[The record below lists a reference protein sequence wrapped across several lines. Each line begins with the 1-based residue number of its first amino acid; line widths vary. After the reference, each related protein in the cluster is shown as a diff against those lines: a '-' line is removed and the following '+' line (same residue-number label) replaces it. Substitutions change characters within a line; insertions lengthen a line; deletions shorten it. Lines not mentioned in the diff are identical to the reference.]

1 MAKKVK
7 SESDKP
13 VENPLTKLTSFLT
26 VPQNV
31 PSDQAEVVDTQGDLS
46 HNTVA
51 EMLIYHRTIS
61 DRFAMLENRATMG
74 DPITR
79 FANRVSLLT
88 WANNRKSR
96 GEAVELGKHLR
107 STERERLEAERLED
121 LALVPAEPTEPIK
134 KKKRL
139 GII

>member
-1 MAKKVK
+1 MVKKEK
-7 SESDKP
+7 TESDKP
-13 VENPLTKLTSFLT
+13 FEHPISKLTRFLT

-46 HNTVA
+46 HGSVA
-51 EMLIYHRTIS
+51 EMLIYHRTLA
-61 DRFAMLENRATMG
+61 DRFAMLDNRATMG

-96 GEAVELGKHLR
+96 GEAVELGSHLKGEEQEPLP
-107 STERERLEAERLED
+107 TEHLENIPMVPVEAE
-121 LALVPAEPTEPIK
+121 K

-139 GII
+139 GLI

>member
-7 SESDKP
+7 SESDEP
-13 VENPLTKLTSFLT
+13 VENPLTKLTKFLT

-31 PSDQAEVVDTQGDLS
+31 PFDQAEVVDTQGDLS

-51 EMLIYHRTIS
+51 EMLIYHRTLA
-61 DRFAMLENRATMG
+61 DRFAMLDNRASVG
-74 DPITR
+74 DVISR

-96 GEAVELGKHLR
+96 EEAVEVGKHLR
-107 STERERLEAERLED
+107 STARERLEAERLED

-139 GII
+139 GLI